1 MKKLIT
7 TGIKKQIQTS
17 LKNRKGEERPDR
29 ENNEEN
35 AHFYLEIYAG
45 KRHKGSLR
53 GMENGFSPK
62 KRLVKNRGSRY
73 FTPYIRGHNPAPYN
87 QTFKRQDF

>member
-1 MKKLIT
+1 MKIHVYGFFMKKLIT

-29 ENNEEN
+29 ENNEKN

-45 KRHKGSLR
+45 KRHKGGR
-53 GMENGFSPK
+53 EWKM
-62 KRLVKNRGSRY
+62 
-73 FTPYIRGHNPAPYN
+73 
-87 QTFKRQDF
+87 DFPRRKDW